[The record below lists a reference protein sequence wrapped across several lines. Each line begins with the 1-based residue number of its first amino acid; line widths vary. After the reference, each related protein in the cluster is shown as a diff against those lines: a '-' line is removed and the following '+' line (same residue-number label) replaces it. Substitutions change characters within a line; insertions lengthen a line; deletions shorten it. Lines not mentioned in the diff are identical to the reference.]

1 MLGVVGATYP
11 QHCGASLT
19 PSLLPRAS
27 NFLRTSVSLKAT
39 RVPKILPRDLHFE
52 SGVSQTPQ
60 QGIEVLASSSFPG
73 ARGCS
78 EPGKVGGPASTWR
91 REPWRGLPGALS
103 PAVCPF
109 LDVGAHT
116 ESFLRPSLPML
127 RV

>member
-1 MLGVVGATYP
+1 MLGWVGATYP

-60 QGIEVLASSSFPG
+60 QGIEVLASSSQGRGAVLSQAKWVGLQAPG
-73 ARGCS
+73 
-78 EPGKVGGPASTWR
+78 EENPGGGSQVPS
-91 REPWRGLPGALS
+91 PPLS
-103 PAVCPF
+103 APSWM
-109 LDVGAHT
+109 LEHT
-116 ESFLRPSLPML
+116 LNPS
-127 RV
+127 